1 MFHTKKKHAI
11 VLLNA
16 KKVNVTFLAVIKKGI
31 NVGLMYLE
39 CKLQQDSWFIHFQLK
54 VRKNSNKK
62 TSRDKQTTNKVALMR
77 FDDKRVTER

>member
-1 MFHTKKKHAI
+1 
-11 VLLNA
+11 
-16 KKVNVTFLAVIKKGI
+16 
-31 NVGLMYLE
+31 MYLE